1 MTTAAVDFAA
11 LWRMLAPFGLPAPV
25 AEYRFCKARRWRF
38 DYAWPAPRGGVAV
51 EVDGGQFAPL
61 GGRHNGDKDREK
73 LNTAAALGWR
83 VLRFSPRMLTDDP
96 AGCVELAAAAL
107 ALRSDPP
114 AEEAEGAA

>member
-25 AEYRFCKARRWRF
+25 AEYRFCK
-38 DYAWPAPRGGVAV
+38 AV